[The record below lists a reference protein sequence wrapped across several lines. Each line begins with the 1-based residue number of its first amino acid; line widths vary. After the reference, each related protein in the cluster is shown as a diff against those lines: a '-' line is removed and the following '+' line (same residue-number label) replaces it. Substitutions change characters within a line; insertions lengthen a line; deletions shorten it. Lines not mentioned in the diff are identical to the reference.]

1 MNEYFTRFVE
11 NLIERTRSG
20 ELHWENVD
28 PNGFEE
34 WLHADKSLCM
44 FFCLNFGKRFYIS
57 FGTKGDEFVYEIAFS
72 HSRETNSFLSSLL
85 TSLAANELNSDF
97 ELALRELVDVVRF
110 GWLKQLVEQCVLAE
124 KEVESNAGKEEK

>member
-11 NLIERTRSG
+11 NLIKRTRSG

-28 PNGFEE
+28 PNGFETC
-34 WLHADKSLCM
+34 LHADKSLCM

-57 FGTKGDEFVYEIAFS
+57 FGTKGNKYVYEITFS
-72 HSRETNSFLSSLL
+72 HSRETNAYPSSLL
-85 TSLAANELNSDF
+85 SSLAANELDSGF

-110 GWLKQLVEQCVLAE
+110 GRFKQLVEQCVLAE
-124 KEVESNAGKEEK
+124 KKGKEEK

>member
-28 PNGFEE
+28 PNGFEK

-44 FFCLNFGKRFYIS
+44 FFCLNFGERFYIS

-72 HSRETNSFLSSLL
+72 HSRETNSYFLSSLL
-85 TSLAANELNSDF
+85 LSLSANELDSGF
-97 ELALRELVDVVRF
+97 KLALRELVDVVRF
-110 GWLKQLVEQCVLAE
+110 GSFKQLVEQCVLAE
-124 KEVESNAGKEEK
+124 KKGKEEK